1 MGPGVEAFVAQLALR
16 VVLHGDRLDSGR
28 TQDEIGNE
36 HLATGSR
43 KKHCGQ
49 SSSFVKWPW

>member
-49 SSSFVKWPW
+49 SSSFVKWP